1 MTTATNAIHLLDVV
15 RVFNDPHLPVRTSE
29 QVQALH
35 TFILRFMH
43 ELQAADDVALDLVVN
58 LCRQIDADY
67 DGYRDHLRSQVQ
79 VLDLIQEIR
88 SAEDVDQ
95 ARLLA
100 EMKLQLD
107 RIEETTGTMQGDM
120 AASAQA
126 ARKKIDSNAY
136 YSYDEASAAV
146 GVSKSTLHRQVAKG
160 KLRTVRIAKLVRF
173 VGSDLLTYQ
182 LERGGLEVRVLG
194 E

>member
-1 MTTATNAIHLLDVV
+1 MTTATKKLHILDVV
-15 RVFNDPHLPVRTSE
+15 RVFTDPHLPVRTTE
-29 QVQALH
+29 QLQVLH
-35 TFILRFMH
+35 TFISRFMH
-43 ELQAADDVALDLVVN
+43 ELQAADGVALDMVVN
-58 LCRQIDADY
+58 LCRQIDADF
-67 DGYRDHLRSQVQ
+67 DGYRDHLRSQLQ

-95 ARLLA
+95 ARRLA

-107 RIEETTGTMQGDM
+107 RIEETTETIQGDV

-136 YSYDEASAAV
+136 YSYDEASEAV

-160 KLRTVRIAKLVRF
+160 KLRTVRIGKLVRF
-173 VGSDLLTYQ
+173 VGSDLLAYQ
-182 LERGGLEVRVLG
+182 RERGGSEVRVLG

>member
-1 MTTATNAIHLLDVV
+1 MTTATEKIHILDVV
-15 RVFNDPHLPVRTSE
+15 RVFNDPHLPVRTTE

-35 TFILRFMH
+35 TFISRFMH
-43 ELQAADDVALDLVVN
+43 ELQAVDGAALDMVVN

-67 DGYRDHLRSQVQ
+67 DGYRQHLESQMQ

-88 SAEDVDQ
+88 CAEDVDQ

-107 RIEETTGTMQGDM
+107 RIEETTGTIQGDA

-126 ARKKIDSNAY
+126 TRKKIDPNGY
-136 YSYDEASAAV
+136 YSYDEAREAI

-160 KLRTVRIAKLVRF
+160 KLRTVHIGKLVRF
-173 VGSDLLTYQ
+173 VGSDLLAYQ
-182 LERGGLEVRVLG
+182 RERGGSEVRVLG
-194 E
+194 G

>member
-15 RVFNDPHLPVRTSE
+15 RVFNDPHLPVRTTE

-35 TFILRFMH
+35 TFISRFMH
-43 ELQAADDVALDLVVN
+43 ELQAADGAALGMVVN

-67 DGYRDHLRSQVQ
+67 DGYRDHLRSQLQ

-100 EMKLQLD
+100 ELKLQLD
-107 RIEETTGTMQGDM
+107 RIEETTETIQGDV
-120 AASAQA
+120 AASGQA
-126 ARKKIDSNAY
+126 ARKKIDPNSY
-136 YSYDEASAAV
+136 YSYDEASEAV

-160 KLRTVRIAKLVRF
+160 KLRTVHIGKLVRF
-173 VGSDLLTYQ
+173 VGSDLLAYQ
-182 LERGGLEVRVLG
+182 RGRGGSEVRVLG
-194 E
+194 A

>member
-1 MTTATNAIHLLDVV
+1 M
-15 RVFNDPHLPVRTSE
+15 R
-29 QVQALH
+29 
-35 TFILRFMH
+35 
-43 ELQAADDVALDLVVN
+43 
-58 LCRQIDADY
+58 
-67 DGYRDHLRSQVQ
+67 

-88 SAEDVDQ
+88 FAEDVDQ

-107 RIEETTGTMQGDM
+107 RIEETTGTLQGDV

-126 ARKKIDSNAY
+126 ARKKIDLNAY
-136 YSYDEASAAV
+136 YSYDEASEAI

-160 KLRTVRIAKLVRF
+160 KLRTIRIGKLVRF
-173 VGSDLLTYQ
+173 VGGDLLAYQ
-182 LERGGLEVRVLG
+182 RERGGSEVRVLG

>member
-1 MTTATNAIHLLDVV
+1 MTTATVKLHILDVV
-15 RVFNDPHLPVRTSE
+15 RVFNDPHLPVRTTE
-29 QVQALH
+29 QLQVLH
-35 TFILRFMH
+35 TFISRFMH
-43 ELQAADDVALDLVVN
+43 ELQAADGVALDMVVN
-58 LCRQIDADY
+58 LCRQVDADY
-67 DGYRDHLRSQVQ
+67 DGYRQHLESKMQ

-107 RIEETTGTMQGDM
+107 RIEETTETIQGDV

-126 ARKKIDSNAY
+126 AKKKIDPNGY
-136 YSYDEASAAV
+136 YSYDEASEAV

-160 KLRTVRIAKLVRF
+160 KLRTVRIGKLVRF
-173 VGSDLLTYQ
+173 VGSDLLAYQ
-182 LERGGLEVRVLG
+182 RERGGSEVRVLG
-194 E
+194 G

>member
-1 MTTATNAIHLLDVV
+1 MTTATEKLDILDVV
-15 RVFNDPHLPVRTSE
+15 RVFNDPHLPVSTTE

-35 TFILRFMH
+35 TFMSRFMH
-43 ELQAADDVALDLVVN
+43 ELQAADGVALDLIVN
-58 LCRQIDADY
+58 LCRQVDADY
-67 DGYRDHLRSQVQ
+67 EGYRQHLESQMR

-107 RIEETTGTMQGDM
+107 RIEETTGTIQEDV

-126 ARKKIDSNAY
+126 ARKKIDPNAY
-136 YSYDEASAAV
+136 YSYDEASEAV
-146 GVSKSTLHRQVAKG
+146 GVSKSTLQRQVAKG
-160 KLRTVRIAKLVRF
+160 RLRTVAI
-173 VGSDLLTYQ
+173 
-182 LERGGLEVRVLG
+182 
-194 E
+194 

>member
-1 MTTATNAIHLLDVV
+1 MTTATEKLDILDVV
-15 RVFNDPHLPVRTSE
+15 RVFNDPHLPVRTTE
-29 QVQALH
+29 QIQALH
-35 TFILRFMH
+35 TFMSRFMH
-43 ELQAADDVALDLVVN
+43 ELQAADGVALDLIVN

-67 DGYRDHLRSQVQ
+67 EGYRDHLMSQLQ

-88 SAEDVDQ
+88 HAEDVDQ

-107 RIEETTGTMQGDM
+107 RIEDVTGTIQEDV
-120 AASAQA
+120 AKSAQV

-136 YSYDEASAAV
+136 YSYDEASGVV

-160 KLRTVRIAKLVRF
+160 KLRMVRIGKLVRF
-173 VGSDLLTYQ
+173 VGSDLLAYQ
-182 LERGGLEVRVLG
+182 RERGGRDVRVLG
-194 E
+194 Q

>member
-1 MTTATNAIHLLDVV
+1 MTTATEKLHILDVV
-15 RVFNDPHLPVRTSE
+15 RVFNDPHLPVRTTE

-35 TFILRFMH
+35 TFISRFMH
-43 ELQAADDVALDLVVN
+43 ELQAADGVALDMVVN
-58 LCRQIDADY
+58 LCRRIDADY
-67 DGYRDHLRSQVQ
+67 DGYRDHLRSQLQ

-107 RIEETTGTMQGDM
+107 RIEETTGTIQGDV

-126 ARKKIDSNAY
+126 ARKKIDPNGY
-136 YSYDEASAAV
+136 YSYDEASEAI

-160 KLRTVRIAKLVRF
+160 KLRTVRIGKLVRF
-173 VGSDLLTYQ
+173 VGSDLLAYQ
-182 LERGGLEVRVLG
+182 RERGGSEVRVLG